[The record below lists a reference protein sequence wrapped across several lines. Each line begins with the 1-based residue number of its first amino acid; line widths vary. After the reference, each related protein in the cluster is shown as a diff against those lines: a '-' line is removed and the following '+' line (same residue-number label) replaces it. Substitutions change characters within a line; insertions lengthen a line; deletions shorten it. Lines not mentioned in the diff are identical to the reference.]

1 MDQFDAVVFH
11 HPAVFKK
18 HSTLPERRSPRQ
30 RYVFLTRESPAHAPP
45 PRSFEAHVFNWTM
58 TYRSDSDFYF
68 PYGRIKKRFVYCTT
82 IVGISA

>member
-1 MDQFDAVVFH
+1 MHHSIVFE
-11 HPAVFKK
+11 K
-18 HSTLPERRSPRQ
+18 HSSLPKSRSPHQ
-30 RYVFLTRESPAHAPP
+30 RYVFLTRESPAHAPL
-45 PRSFEAHVFNWTM
+45 PRSYEAHVFNWTM